1 MDSTTGTLQEVFGN
15 LGDKPPGSIK
25 EVVKVLNELLLKLD
39 EFASDMKSSVEKVGG
54 SNTEIHAELSG
65 IKESID
71 FMNQGFENFKT
82 DVEGFR
88 RELAEVK
95 KQNEQHHKTNELL
108 RRELQETKKEILEL
122 KQYTR
127 NINLEIKGLPI
138 APNED
143 LVSSVQKVASCLGVE
158 LAESD
163 IDVVH
168 RVRSK
173 DKDKPNVVV
182 KFVTRSVR
190 DKVLNAAKKTRLNT
204 KHLGFEKQEPLFVN
218 EHLCV
223 ENKALL
229 TKAKKAAKDRNWKF
243 VWLSQGKILMRR
255 TDNSTVLHV
264 TSEDDL
270 TNVV

>member
-1 MDSTTGTLQEVFGN
+1 
-15 LGDKPPGSIK
+15 
-25 EVVKVLNELLLKLD
+25 
-39 EFASDMKSSVEKVGG
+39 MKRSVEKMGG
-54 SNTEIHAELSG
+54 SSTEIGAELSG

-71 FMNQGFENFKT
+71 FMNEGFENFKA

-95 KQNEQHHKTNELL
+95 KQNEHYQKTNELL
-108 RRELQETKKEILEL
+108 RNELQETKKEMLEL
-122 KQYTR
+122 KQFTR
-127 NINLEIKGLPI
+127 NINLEIKGLPL

-143 LVSSVQKVASCLGVE
+143 LVNSVQKVASCLGVA

-182 KFVTRSVR
+182 KFVTRSIR
-190 DKVLNAAKKTRLNT
+190 DKVLNAAKKTKLNT
-204 KHLGFEKQEPLFVN
+204 RLLGFEEQEPLFVN

-223 ENKALL
+223 ENKVLL
-229 TKAKKAAKDRNWKF
+229 SKAKKAAKEHNWKF
-243 VWLSQGKILMRR
+243 VWLSQGNILMRR
-255 TDNSTVLHV
+255 ADNCTVLHI
-264 TSEDDL
+264 TSEGDL
-270 TNVV
+270 ANVV